1 MSEINF
7 LKRKLARER
16 QARKQAEQ
24 ILETKAIELF
34 RANEALQKLNENL
47 ETQIQ
52 QRTQDLRESEEK
64 YRNVIDQ
71 ATDIIYS
78 TDEEGYFTFVN
89 PIGSDAFGFS
99 QDEIIGKRYIDF
111 VPEDYKAGLFQ
122 YYTRVKEGGVENDY
136 YEFPIKSK
144 SGTLHWIG
152 QNVNRIV
159 RPNGEVYFNAVARD
173 ITLRKKT
180 ERELEEVRQALIQSE
195 VKYRSV
201 LENMDL
207 GLMEVNTQGE
217 IIRVYDKFCI
227 MTGYSSEE
235 LVGKDAIDILI
246 VEEFK
251 DVLRKQDENRLKGK
265 SEVYEVQL
273 KRKDGKHIWVLI
285 SGAPFY
291 NANGDVIGSLG
302 IHYDITERKQ
312 LEQNLEIQRQKAV
325 KAQQAEQQFLANM
338 SHEIR
343 TPLNAIVGMSHLL
356 KDSELDG
363 KQNEYVEILSD
374 SANLLKGLV
383 SDILD
388 ISKIDSGM
396 AEVNESVFDLNK
408 LLRTLLKTFTH
419 RAKEKGLLLNF
430 TLDGL
435 ENAIVKSDRQWI
447 NQILINLLNNAVKF
461 THKGEVHLLVR
472 KEEFENN
479 KNIFYF
485 EVSDTGIGISE
496 DEAENIFSSFKQAN
510 TRVRKD
516 YGGTGLGLSISSR
529 LVSLLGGELELKSK
543 ENIGS
548 RFFFSLNLKDASDDV
563 LQPTSIVDYNM
574 DAGRKMKVLVV
585 EDNLMNQKYILTLL
599 NKWNIQFDI
608 ADNGLIA
615 VEKFKLNYYDMI
627 FMDLSMPVMDGYEAT
642 GIIRSMDTR
651 DVPIIAL
658 TASTFLSKK
667 ELALKSGMSDFLA
680 KPFTP
685 DDLSLIIRKHLLHI
699 ANNGSNGKSIVESID
714 VGKLDD
720 SELEVMYGSDHAHAL
735 DMFETYRSI
744 IEEELNVLVSFVAH
758 SNLDQSKKQAHKIKP
773 MFSMVGLNTLSIT
786 CQDIERYAEAN
797 NVEKV
802 KVLCDGLRK
811 SVLESLR
818 LIDDEIIKLTDIVK
832 DI

>member
-1 MSEINF
+1 MTELDL
-7 LKRKLARER
+7 LKRKLERER
-16 QARKQAEQ
+16 NARKEAEQ

-34 RANEALQKLNENL
+34 RANESLQKLNESL
-47 ETQIQ
+47 ESQIN
-52 QRTQDLRESEEK
+52 QRTQDLQESEEK

-89 PIGSDAFGFS
+89 PVGSDAFGFS
-99 QDEIIGKRYIDF
+99 QDEILGKRYIDF
-111 VPEDYKAGLFQ
+111 VPDEHKPGLFE
-122 YYTRVKEGGVENDY
+122 YYTEIKEGGVDNDY

-144 SGTLHWIG
+144 SGDLHWIG
-152 QNVNRIV
+152 QNVNRV
-159 RPNGEVYFNAVARD
+159 ERANGEVYFNAVARD

-180 ERELEEVRQALIQSE
+180 ERELEEVRQALLQSE

-207 GLMEVNTQGE
+207 GLMEVNTEGK

-227 MTGYSSEE
+227 MTGYTSEE
-235 LVGKDAIDILI
+235 LLGKDAIETLI
-246 VEEFK
+246 VKEFAN
-251 DVLRKQDENRLKGK
+251 VLKTQDENRLKGI

-291 NANGDVIGSLG
+291 NSHGDVIGSLG

-325 KAQQAEQQFLANM
+325 KAQQAEQEFLANM

-356 KDSELDG
+356 KDSNLDG

-396 AEVNESVFDLNK
+396 AEVNESAFDLNK
-408 LLRTLLKTFTH
+408 LLKTLLKTFAH
-419 RAKEKGLLLNF
+419 RAEEKGLKLSYSLE
-430 TLDGL
+430 GL
-435 ENAIVKSDRQWI
+435 EKAFVKSDRQWI
-447 NQILINLLNNAVKF
+447 NQILINLLGNAVKF
-461 THKGEVHLLVR
+461 THEGEIHLLVR
-472 KEEFENN
+472 KQQSEAQ

-485 EVSDTGIGISE
+485 EVKDTGIGISK
-496 DEAENIFSSFKQAN
+496 DEAGKIFSSFKQAN

-529 LVSLLGGELELKSK
+529 LVSLLGGELELESEDGK
-543 ENIGS
+543 GS
-548 RFFFSLNLKDASDDV
+548 SFFFSLHLQDASED
-563 LQPTSIVDYNM
+563 LIQPVSIVDYKM
-574 DAGRKMKVLVV
+574 DAGRLMKVLVV

-599 NKWNIQFDI
+599 RKWNIQYDI
-608 ADNGLIA
+608 ADNGLVA
-615 VEKFKLNYYDMI
+615 VEKFKLNHYDMI

-642 GIIRSMDTR
+642 RLIRSIDNKG
-651 DVPIIAL
+651 VPIIAL

-667 ELALKSGMSDFLA
+667 ELALQSGMSDFLA

-685 DDLSLIIRKHLLHI
+685 DDLSQMIRKHLLHI
-699 ANNGSNGKSIVESID
+699 PQNDMGDTPANSIGQLNTVE
-714 VGKLDD
+714 LDT
-720 SELEVMYGSDHAHAL
+720 MYGADHDHAL

-744 IEEELNVLVSFVAH
+744 VEDEMKVLIASVS
-758 SNLDQSKKQAHKIKP
+758 DKDMEQSKRQAHKIKP
-773 MFSMVGLNTLSIT
+773 MFSMVGLNALSKT
-786 CQDIERYAEAN
+786 CQDIERSAEEN
-797 NVEKV
+797 NVEIV
-802 KVLCDGLRK
+802 EALSSQVER
-811 SVLESLR
+811 SVSDSMH
-818 LIDDEIIKLTDIVK
+818 LIDKEIARLRELTK
-832 DI
+832 AK